1 MKKIFYTLTTCFLLG
16 FNSFAQENQDTYKPR
31 STNFFSDVQ
40 FGGGLGIGFGEG
52 FTNIAVSPMAL
63 KPITEQFSAG
73 LGLQFNYLKSKG
85 FYESTSYGANILG
98 IYSPAEMIQLSAELE
113 QLRVNNTWTVLPSA
127 TYQTRN
133 FWNTAL
139 FLGAGYTNQNVTIGV
154 RYNVLYNENDLVYNQ
169 AWMPFIR
176 VFF

>member
-1 MKKIFYTLTTCFLLG
+1 MKKIIYGVSFCLLTT
-16 FNSFAQENQDTYKPR
+16 FNLFAQQDTYQPKK
-31 STNFFSDVQ
+31 TNFFSDVQ
-40 FGGGLGIGFGEG
+40 FGGGLGVGFGSG

-73 LGLQFNYLKSKG
+73 LGLQFNYLRSKG

-113 QLRVNNTWTVLPSA
+113 QLRVNNTLWQDFGGSSKIA
-127 TYQTRN
+127 QN

-139 FLGAGYTNQNVTIGV
+139 FLGAGYTTQNVTVGV
-154 RYNVLYNENDLVYNQ
+154 RYNILYNENDLVYNQ
-169 AWMPFIR
+169 AWMPFLR